1 MDGVLKDYDYVVQ
14 YHPDKANVVVD
25 ALSRKEPICMDE
37 MMLSEWKLV
46 ETFNLMIVG
55 VSPKGNSTY
64 VASLTI

>member
-37 MMLSEWKLV
+37 MMLSE
-46 ETFNLMIVG
+46 
-55 VSPKGNSTY
+55 
-64 VASLTI
+64 